1 MPQYYQPTR
10 NRTTTLKQH
19 SATSWRSSNN
29 GRIVRQPRLCWRPPT
44 SSPLQGE
51 VKIFQLNRHPV
62 RGESIFTRLVHFSWT
77 RREFSLC
84 LQAKSL
90 KRREWVWSSWR
101 WTGLQR
107 SGILYHTRLISSNDK
122 RPRVKT
128 IPHGLVAGSQRQ
140 TETQRTCRACLE
152 MSGPFDKLKFILV
165 NEKFLESFVPV
176 NMCSNISYLNK
187 LH

>member
-19 SATSWRSSNN
+19 SATSCRSSNN

-77 RREFSLC
+77 RRELSLC

-90 KRREWVWSSWR
+90 KRREWVWRWWR
-101 WTGLQR
+101 WTCLQR
-107 SGILYHTRLISSNDK
+107 SGILYHARLIFLQRQEASGENDPS
-122 RPRVKT
+122 RPRGWEPAPDWNTKDTSCLPRDVRAFWQIKIHFGKWK
-128 IPHGLVAGSQRQ
+128 IPGI
-140 TETQRTCRACLE
+140 
-152 MSGPFDKLKFILV
+152 F
-165 NEKFLESFVPV
+165 
-176 NMCSNISYLNK
+176 CSC
-187 LH
+187 